1 MKHVIE
7 SWSGVDNVSR
17 YNHQTGYIDIY
28 TPHALIQIAGF
39 IKYKMKDDI
48 IVYRG
53 QTRDYGELEP
63 SLYRNKK
70 GSRLSDMS
78 SKRRTSDLKIIIDEL
93 DKRHAFL
100 DAVDKYYY
108 EAILQHYGFKTRYID
123 FVDNIWVALV
133 FSSLSWH
140 SNKYNKQDELMH
152 FDNKGYGYI
161 YVLSAGKKN
170 SDIDNIVKTD
180 KLYEVVDLR
189 KSIPSL
195 YLRPHAQHGILI
207 KKNPIRNRLTTSKTN
222 MYNDI
227 IAKLR
232 IRKTTIIKW
241 INNSKLLTPEFLFP
255 STYFDDGY
263 SRLSE
268 RNIMELYNELL
279 SSNKLNYKSLQD
291 VVDGFG
297 CVKRYTYDGTRSDYN
312 HLFTLCGYR
321 NKKRNNLKCGR

>member
-1 MKHVIE
+1 MKHIIE
-7 SWSGVDNVSR
+7 SWSGVDNVSK
-17 YNHQTGYIDIY
+17 YNRRTGCIDIY

-39 IKYKMKDDI
+39 IKYKMKNDI

-53 QTRDYGELEP
+53 QTRDYGVLEP

-70 GSRLSDMS
+70 GNRLGNTS
-78 SKRRTSDLKIIIDEL
+78 SKRKTSDLHVIIDEL
-93 DKRHAFL
+93 DRRNAFL
-100 DAVDKYYY
+100 GAVDKYYY

-140 SNKYNKQDELMH
+140 SNEYNKQDELMY
-152 FDNKGYGYI
+152 FNNKGYGYI
-161 YVLSAGKKN
+161 YILSAGKKN
-170 SDIDNIVKTD
+170 SDINDNIKTD
-180 KLYEVVDLR
+180 KLYEVIDLR
-189 KSIPSL
+189 ESIPSL

-207 KKNPIRNRLTTSKTN
+207 KKIPIRNRLTTSQTD

-263 SRLSE
+263 SRLLE
-268 RNIMELYNELL
+268 RNIMELYSDLL
-279 SSNKLNYKSLQD
+279 SSNKLKYKTLQD
-291 VVDGFG
+291 VIDGFG
-297 CVKRYTYDGTRSDYN
+297 CVKRYTYDGTKSDYN
-312 HLFTLCGYR
+312 YLFNLCSYR
-321 NKKRNNLKCGR
+321 NKK